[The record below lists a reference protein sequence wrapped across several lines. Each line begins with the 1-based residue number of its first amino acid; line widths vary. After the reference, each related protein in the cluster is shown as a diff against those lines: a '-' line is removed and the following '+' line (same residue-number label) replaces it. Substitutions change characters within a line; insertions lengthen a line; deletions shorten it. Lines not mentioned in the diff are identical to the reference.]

1 MPKNA
6 QMLTIALISQASKVM
21 LKFSKPGF
29 NSTWTLNVQMFKPD
43 LEKADEPEIKLQTS
57 ADQQKSKQVQK
68 NI

>member
-6 QMLTIALISQASKVM
+6 QMLTIALISHASKVL

-29 NSTWTLNVQMFKPD
+29 NSTWTLNVQMCKPD
-43 LEKADEPEIKLQTS
+43 LEKADKPEIQLQTS